1 MANPRAKRRPGELS
15 VREAASWVGVSGES
29 IRRAHKAGRVEG
41 SFRDG
46 LLWVTRVSVQ
56 AAWPSATGTS
66 APPRLRLVR
75 GGPRTASGKARSSR
89 NSLQHGLF
97 AKEAVIREGKLA
109 EDEMAFQTLLDDVCA
124 ALSPLTAYERAKVEQ
139 IAVLEWR
146 RRRLLQ
152 AERVEFQNSEWVF
165 LYGRRAV
172 FDAHEGHLGATMR
185 RLLDELAAIRCISG

>member
-1 MANPRAKRRPGELS
+1 MWP
-15 VREAASWVGVSGES
+15 EATA
-29 IRRAHKAGRVEG
+29 
-41 SFRDG
+41 
-46 LLWVTRVSVQ
+46 
-56 AAWPSATGTS
+56 TS
-66 APPRLRLVR
+66 AAPRLRLVR
-75 GGPRTASGKARSSR
+75 GGPTTASGKARSSK
-89 NSLQHGLF
+89 NAMKHGLF
-97 AKEAVIREGKLA
+97 SEQAVIREGRHSESA
-109 EDEMAFQTLLDDVCA
+109 EEFQKLLDAVCA
-124 ALSPLTAYERAKVEQ
+124 ALSPSTAYERAKVEQ